1 MKNKIVVAEATSTA
15 FNYLEDIRALLDANG
30 DNLFDYLFIQTPYN
44 ENWESEHLF
53 VVTFAYADGF
63 ADLTED
69 AWYYEAVTA
78 VKAETA
84 FFDGNLAFNAAET
97 MTTADEIAVLE
108 SVLGE
113 TVTYE
118 TETATA
124 TRATTAGLFAA
135 VAKALGVEAEAGENF
150 ADCLDS
156 DNAADIAY
164 LKAAGLVNGY
174 PDGTFKPGNTIT
186 RAEFCQMV
194 YNLLTLVDAE

>member
-1 MKNKIVVAEATSTA
+1 MAIFSNQATLTYNGNTTNSNIAYGEILDVIVAAKT
-15 FNYLEDIRALLDANG
+15 
-30 DNLFDYLFIQTPYN
+30 
-44 ENWESEHLF
+44 
-53 VVTFAYADGF
+53 VV
-63 ADLTED
+63 ED
-69 AWYYEAVTA
+69 AY
-78 VKAETA
+78 
-84 FFDGNLAFNAAET
+84 
-97 MTTADEIAVLE
+97 
-108 SVLGE
+108 SLGE

-135 VAKALGVEAEAGENF
+135 VAKALGVDAEAGENF